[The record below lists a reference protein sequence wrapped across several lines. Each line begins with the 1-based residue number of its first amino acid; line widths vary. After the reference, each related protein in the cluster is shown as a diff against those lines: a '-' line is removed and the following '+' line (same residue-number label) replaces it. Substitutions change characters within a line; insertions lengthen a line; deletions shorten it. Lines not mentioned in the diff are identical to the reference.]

1 MAFNDSIFT
10 DVYDV
15 TRLKHFTGIR
25 YYATNEALIIDD
37 LRVRPEI

>member
-1 MAFNDSIFT
+1 MRIKKLIRRWFCHSDI
-10 DVYDV
+10 VM
-15 TRLKHFTGIR
+15 IR